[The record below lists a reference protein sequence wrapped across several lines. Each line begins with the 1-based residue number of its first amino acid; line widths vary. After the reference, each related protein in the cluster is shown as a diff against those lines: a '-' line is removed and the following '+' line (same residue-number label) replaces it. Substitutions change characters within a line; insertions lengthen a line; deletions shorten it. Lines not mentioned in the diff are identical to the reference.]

1 MGVHPSFRYAPWKSA
16 LAVILVLLNG
26 FAVETVLAASQ
37 EGNTKSSLF
46 DSKYVVSLGGYLPHT
61 QSTLTLTAPDG
72 RGDSLSGDDLGL
84 DDNSATWWG
93 AFDWRFLPRH
103 QLHLEYFQLN
113 RDGAR
118 TAGRNFNI
126 DGTDV
131 GLGAALDTSMKFGL
145 GRVTYGYSIIK
156 KSNWDFAFKVG
167 FHIVTVK
174 ASVTASGNVS
184 VNGVPIA
191 TPSKTVSS
199 STYTFPLPHIGGS
212 LAYKFGPKVSGIL
225 TGLIFTIDLGD
236 YSGTLIEADAM
247 VNYQITKH
255 FGVGGGAKY
264 FNLNLQAK
272 ASGGGSAEFDFGFIG
287 PAFFVYGNF

>member
-103 QLHLEYFQLN
+103 QLHLEYFQLDN
-113 RDGAR
+113 NGAR

-131 GLGAALDTSMKFGL
+131 GLEAALDTSTKFGL